1 MRKLFRSK
9 IVQTILVVIV
19 VVVLAGA
26 WLFYQLPKPG
36 AAYIELG
43 PQAAGVYAQV
53 SYAWIIYTENGV
65 ILIDTGMDQT
75 GSIISE
81 VLKKKG
87 LSADDV
93 HTILLTHG
101 HTDHWAGVGAF
112 PKARIV
118 VGPGEAAMIRE
129 EHKPKGI
136 MPRIL
141 AKVSPKIDPPSTIIE
156 ELSGDGTITI
166 DGEQIQVICLPGHTG
181 GCVAY
186 LWNDILFCGD
196 SIRNRDD
203 GIDISPAIF
212 SDDTAQNRE
221 SLKKLLNYEFLRAAD
236 GHTGVIENAKEKI
249 AVFLGKE

>member
-1 MRKLFRSK
+1 MKKLFKSK
-9 IVQTILVVIV
+9 IVQTILVLIV
-19 VVVLAGA
+19 VVVLAGV
-26 WLFYQLPKPG
+26 WLFAQLPNPG

-43 PQAAGVYAQV
+43 PNASGIYAKA

-65 ILIDTGMDQT
+65 ILIDTGMDQS

-81 VLKKKG
+81 VLQNKG
-87 LSADDV
+87 LSVDDV

-112 PKARIV
+112 PQARILI
-118 VGPGEAAMIRE
+118 GPGEAVMIRGE
-129 EHKPKGI
+129 YQPKGI
-136 MPRIL
+136 MAQIL
-141 AKVSPKIDPPSTIIE
+141 ANVSPKIDLPSNTIE
-156 ELSGDGTITI
+156 ELPGDGSITI
-166 DGEQIQVICLPGHTG
+166 DGEEFQVICLPGHTP

-186 LWNDILFCGD
+186 LWKDILFCGD
-196 SIRNRDD
+196 SIRNSED

-221 SLKKLLNYEFLRAAD
+221 SLKKLFDYEFNRAAD

-249 AVFLGKE
+249 TVFLSQE